1 MSVYNLIEY
10 NRNYSETTGSLWF
23 YAKDEATNF
32 YTDNNAFLNLLNLR
46 LNYQKIQLKMEQ
58 IDF

>member
-46 LNYQKIQLKMEQ
+46 LNY
-58 IDF
+58 